1 MKESV
6 KNWRFLR
13 RLFDWGSDFSE
24 NYSYDSRSVI
34 WKFENHGYLKSCPD
48 NQ

>member
-1 MKESV
+1 MKELV
-6 KNWRFLR
+6 KNQGLLEVYF
-13 RLFDWGSDFSE
+13 DFSE
-24 NYSYDSRSVI
+24 NYSYESSSVI